1 METHKAHKPTLDSIL
16 ILGEKNGAHVSIR
29 FAEDNLTVW
38 ADFYP
43 PTPKEAPL
51 SANAVIETLMNLNVV
66 YGILHDGIQNAVR
79 DCNLNHQILQE
90 VPVARGD
97 PPERDVL
104 EYFERNPG
112 IRPKVPAEPKGN
124 GRIDYHAFSP
134 FTIVKKGQILA
145 SLKPRRQGR
154 NGKDIHGN
162 VIAYGT
168 LTPEGVTAGENTHS
182 DQKYIYADIDG
193 QFLEEKGVLRV
204 QDSLVIK
211 GKIDYHTGNI
221 VFPGD
226 ITIEGPVSDG
236 FTIYSGGALTIKQT
250 FDVTNATVKS
260 DLSVAGGII
269 GRGRAM
275 LKAGGEI
282 KTKFIENCRVACR
295 KTISVETGIVN
306 SSVYTMDRIEMGE
319 KGMILSSEVYAAR
332 GVSTSGIGKKSGKA
346 TRIHCGIDFTAL
358 QEQDRLNHNLRNIGL
373 MLARIERLMS
383 AEKESGGEGGGRLKK
398 MEEAAKK
405 LQAEQQKISAALIEV
420 LKRLNTDENACVEVR
435 GQIAPGTL
443 IEICQIALFVTE
455 PLDRV
460 RLSLDRAAGKIVT
473 GKLEKR

>member
-1 METHKAHKPTLDSIL
+1 M
-16 ILGEKNGAHVSIR
+16 
-29 FAEDNLTVW
+29 
-38 ADFYP
+38 
-43 PTPKEAPL
+43 
-51 SANAVIETLMNLNVV
+51 
-66 YGILHDGIQNAVR
+66 
-79 DCNLNHQILQE
+79 
-90 VPVARGD
+90 
-97 PPERDVL
+97 
-104 EYFERNPG
+104 
-112 IRPKVPAEPKGN
+112 
-124 GRIDYHAFSP
+124 
-134 FTIVKKGQILA
+134 
-145 SLKPRRQGR
+145 
-154 NGKDIHGN
+154 
-162 VIAYGT
+162 
-168 LTPEGVTAGENTHS
+168 
-182 DQKYIYADIDG
+182 
-193 QFLEEKGVLRV
+193 
-204 QDSLVIK
+204 IK

-373 MLARIERLMS
+373 MLARIEKLMS

-420 LKRLNTDENACVEVR
+420 LKRLNADENAYVEVR